1 MSSLLLAS
9 LFASS
14 RSKKKR
20 QHRRRKKAEI
30 NDSIAK
36 FIELKNEG
44 IITELEFELIKSE
57 YLNKYQKYFD
67 RSLFGI

>member
-1 MSSLLLAS
+1 MSSLLLVS

-20 QHRRRKKAEI
+20 QYRREKKAEI
-30 NDSIAK
+30 NDSITK

-57 YLNKYQKYFD
+57 YLNKYQKYSD

>member
-20 QHRRRKKAEI
+20 QYRREKKAEI

-44 IITELEFELIKSE
+44 IITEREFELIKSE
-57 YLNKYQKYFD
+57 YLNKYQKYSD